1 MTAKIIVPPFI
12 RVLVADD
19 SLFMRTALTRLIESD
34 PALKLVGTARN
45 GLEMLEKA
53 AELEP
58 DVITLDIEMPVMDG
72 LEALRRLMR
81 ENPRPVI
88 MLSSLSEEGAEATLK
103 AFDLGAFEC
112 IPKQFSYGA
121 VDIVKMR
128 NDLVAKV
135 KAAAAATY
143 LRRPKKVAV
152 PPRAARPAVKA
163 EARGDFPRPA
173 VITMGVSTGGP
184 KALAEI
190 LPMLAADLPVGVLIV
205 QHMPPGFTGPF
216 ARRLD
221 SLSKVTVRE
230 ATDEDVI
237 EPGLVLLAPAGWHM
251 TVHRRRNSTCAVR
264 VGKTPA
270 GTLHMPSVDVLMLS
284 VADVF
289 GAYSMGIILTGMG
302 ADGAQGMKAI
312 CEKGGLTVGQDEA
325 SCVVYGM
332 PRSCAEMGVL
342 KRVVPLEEIPEEILH
357 ATRRNTSAPSARR
370 LGARSTEVSAAV
382 DD

>member
-1 MTAKIIVPPFI
+1 MTAQTIVPPFI
-12 RVLVADD
+12 RVLVTDD

-88 MLSSLSEEGAEATLK
+88 ILSSLSEEGAEATLK

-128 NDLVAKV
+128 DDLVAKV

-184 KALAEI
+184 LR
-190 LPMLAADLPVGVLIV
+190 DG
-205 QHMPPGFTGPF
+205 
-216 ARRLD
+216 
-221 SLSKVTVRE
+221 
-230 ATDEDVI
+230 
-237 EPGLVLLAPAGWHM
+237 
-251 TVHRRRNSTCAVR
+251 ST
-264 VGKTPA
+264 P
-270 GTLHMPSVDVLMLS
+270 
-284 VADVF
+284 
-289 GAYSMGIILTGMG
+289 
-302 ADGAQGMKAI
+302 
-312 CEKGGLTVGQDEA
+312 
-325 SCVVYGM
+325 
-332 PRSCAEMGVL
+332 
-342 KRVVPLEEIPEEILH
+342 
-357 ATRRNTSAPSARR
+357 
-370 LGARSTEVSAAV
+370 
-382 DD
+382 